1 MDIRTVLFLI
11 ICVGF
16 MLISGCTST
25 TPAPATPIPATAA
38 APATPVP
45 VATTAA
51 PVPTETV
58 AVQTTTTPVVVMT
71 QTTISPVKIFATT
84 KSYSPDNAANPG
96 LELSVI
102 TGLDTSTAQHHWT
115 ASYGEFVT
123 MNPGVETVNVVGPTI
138 TTNGGKVYWTFSEKP
153 ASTDVGPVIIKVVV
167 SEANSKELG
176 RSTATLEWKDT
187 NTVTVGEIV

>member
-102 TGLDTSTAQHHWT
+102 TSLDTSTARYDWSAT
-115 ASYGEFVT
+115 YGEFVT
-123 MNPGVETVNVVGPTI
+123 MSPQVETVNVVGPKI

-153 ASTDVGPVIIKVVV
+153 ASTDELPVLVKVIV
-167 SEANSKELG
+167 SEVSGKELG
-176 RSTATLEWKDT
+176 RSTATLAWKDT
-187 NTVTVGEIV
+187 NTVVVEEIV